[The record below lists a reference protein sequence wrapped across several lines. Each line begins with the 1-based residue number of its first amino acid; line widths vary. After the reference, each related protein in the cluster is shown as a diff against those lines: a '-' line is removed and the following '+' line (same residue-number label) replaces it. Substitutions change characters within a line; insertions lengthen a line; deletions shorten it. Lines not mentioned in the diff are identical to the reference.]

1 MADASVV
8 HIGENSPEKVALK
21 LLELI
26 ATVEN
31 VSFSSSH
38 QSELKSGWTKADRKW
53 VLSTYTEC
61 FEAVRGYRSKPTK
74 WPSET
79 SGS

>member
-21 LLELI
+21 LLEVI
-26 ATVEN
+26 ANIEH
-31 VSFSSSH
+31 VSLSSSDK
-38 QSELKSGWTKADRKW
+38 SELKHGWTKADRKW
-53 VLSTYTEC
+53 VLGTYNEC
-61 FEAVRGYRSKPTK
+61 IEAVRGFRSKSTK

-79 SGS
+79 AGP